1 MKVVFETMM
10 DRLDAIRFKADVDGK
25 RIKYIEM
32 SRGEAAELKGD
43 LLKMMGPD
51 ALYVIGEFL
60 KPLPFEGL
68 IGSYNGMELRIV
80 K

>member
-1 MKVVFETMM
+1 
-10 DRLDAIRFKADVDGK
+10 
-25 RIKYIEM
+25 M

-60 KPLPFEGL
+60 KPLPVEGL